1 MEKSISDTG
10 LSFYFLTQLSTK
22 SSFGRLRSS
31 SLRLPLLSG
40 VELNFGFIMYRFESI
55 CFETRGAGPAA
66 QPQQCQLDGGDDAVS
81 WGPSHCIGV
90 YFNLE

>member
-22 SSFGRLRSS
+22 SSFGHLHSS
-31 SLRLPLLSG
+31 SLRLSLLSG
-40 VELNFGFIMYRFESI
+40 VELNFGFIVYQFESI
-55 CFETRGAGPAA
+55 CFETRGAGPDAK
-66 QPQQCQLDGGDDAVS
+66 PQHCQLDGGGDAVS
-81 WGPSHCIGV
+81 WGPGHRIGF